1 MLQPLETRIRSILIP
16 TLTNYERE
24 LFALPAR
31 LGGIGLTDPTRRSQ
45 EENVASLK
53 ITSPLFEAILNHDQ
67 TYSFDIMCK
76 QDTCK
81 KETRTQNRQK
91 MEDQAST
98 LKASLPSSL
107 NRAMALA
114 SEKGASSWL
123 TTLPIEEY
131 GFTLHKGAFHD
142 ALALRYDWNPSQTPT
157 NCACG
162 KSFTIDHAFTCP
174 RGGFPILRHNEIRDL
189 TANLLTEVCHDVSV
203 EPALQPLTGEMLS
216 GASSIYLPRWC
227 PAGHCCE
234 WVLGRSPRENVLLG
248 GHSCKV

>member
-1 MLQPLETRIRSILIP
+1 
-16 TLTNYERE
+16 
-24 LFALPAR
+24 
-31 LGGIGLTDPTRRSQ
+31 
-45 EENVASLK
+45 
-53 ITSPLFEAILNHDQ
+53 
-67 TYSFDIMCK
+67 MCK

-81 KETRTQNRQK
+81 KETRTQNCQK

-123 TTLPIEEY
+123 TTLPIEEH

-174 RGGFPILRHNEIRDL
+174 KGKSPKR
-189 TANLLTEVCHDVSV
+189 AAKYSLLHCYRKKPSV
-203 EPALQPLTGEMLS
+203 NFNCAHAHS
-216 GASSIYLPRWC
+216 VPR
-227 PAGHCCE
+227 
-234 WVLGRSPRENVLLG
+234 V
-248 GHSCKV
+248 